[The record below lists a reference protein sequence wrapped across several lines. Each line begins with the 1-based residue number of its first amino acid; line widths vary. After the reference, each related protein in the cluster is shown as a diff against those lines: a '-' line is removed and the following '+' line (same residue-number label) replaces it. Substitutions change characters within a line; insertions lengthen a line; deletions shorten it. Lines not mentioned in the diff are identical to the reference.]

1 MTKKILVSGSIANDY
16 IMNFHDEFGNYILP
30 EKTHQLSV
38 NFNINELHAHAGGAG
53 QNISYNLGLLGEK
66 SILL

>member
-38 NFNINELHAHAGGAG
+38 SFNINELNVNAG
-53 QNISYNLGLLGEK
+53 
-66 SILL
+66 